1 MGRFIALLAA
11 AMVAAC
17 ASTADVDTS
26 KAEPACAQQCV
37 ANHQK
42 CIGEFGLFP
51 IYQQNNCVSTLKLC
65 VNACP
70 ARK

>member
-1 MGRFIALLAA
+1 MRIIYVGLCALAL
-11 AMVAAC
+11 AAC
-17 ASTADVDTS
+17 ASTNDIDTS

-42 CIGEFGLFP
+42 CINEFGLFP
-51 IYQQNNCVSTLKLC
+51 IYQQNNCVATTKLC

-70 ARK
+70 AR